1 MTPCHFCGNLK
12 FSVPTSKTMIFLM
25 ILIIKSCKHLWYRP
39 NKDPFIASNFDLHL
53 SAQLYKQS
61 NTLIFSNNVTMCMG
75 SMLGA
80 HVPRPDSTTG
90 CNNASI
96 RLDVTRLLKISHA
109 HLRSSIAV
117 TYRSAPSR
125 MRIREF
131 SLDTRLTVWRTL
143 VENVRLATFLWDK
156 HVCHRNIHSW
166 HILRC
171 NTCLE

>member
-1 MTPCHFCGNLK
+1 M
-12 FSVPTSKTMIFLM
+12 SVSRGKNQSIRHGIHSLQWR
-25 ILIIKSCKHLWYRP
+25 H
-39 NKDPFIASNFDLHL
+39 NGHDVVSNHQRFDLFRRRSKKTPKL
-53 SAQLYKQS
+53 CDTGLCEGNSPVTSEFPSQRVS
-61 NTLIFSNNVTMCMG
+61 N
-75 SMLGA
+75 A
-80 HVPRPDSTTG
+80 D
-90 CNNASI
+90 NASI

-143 VENVRLATFLWDK
+143 VENVRLTTFLWDK

-171 NTCLE
+171 NTRLE